1 MVPPLRIRSYYDRPI
16 VKEPSWTWEV
26 PWYFFLG
33 GLSGASATLA
43 AVARR
48 AGDRPLQR
56 VARRVALV
64 GAALSPPLLIAD
76 LGRPERFHHMLRVF
90 KPTSPLSVGSWILAA
105 FAPAAIGSAVLADAR
120 RLPRLQRTAENTAA
134 LLGPAMVT
142 YTGALVANTAIPVW
156 HEARH
161 ELPAVFAA
169 SAAASAGA
177 VAAMI
182 EAPTRRS
189 PARRLALGGALLE
202 LGAVAVMERRLGE
215 LAEPYHQ
222 GDAGRWATA
231 ARGLTL
237 GGAATM
243 GLLGRR
249 RSGAVAGGALLLGGS
264 LAQRWA
270 VYRAGFQSALNP
282 KYTVSLQRRRM
293 AEETSIR

>member
-26 PWYFFLG
+26 PWYFFFG

-43 AVARR
+43 AAARR
-48 AGDRPLQR
+48 AGDVPLQR
-56 VARRVALV
+56 VARRAALV
-64 GAALSPPLLIAD
+64 GAAVSPPLLIAD

-105 FAPAAIGSAVLADAR
+105 FAPAAIGSAVLADAGR
-120 RLPRLQRTAENTAA
+120 FPRLQRTAENTAA

-161 ELPAVFAA
+161 ELPAVFAG

-177 VAAMI
+177 VAAMVT
-182 EAPTRRS
+182 PPSRRS
-189 PARRLALGGALLE
+189 PARRLAVGGALLE
-202 LGAVAVMERRLGE
+202 LAAAAIMERRLGD
-215 LAEPYHQ
+215 LGEPYHQ
-222 GDAGRWATA
+222 GDAGRWATV
-231 ARGLTL
+231 ARRLTA

-243 GLLGRR
+243 TLVGRR
-249 RSGAVAGGALLLGGS
+249 RGGAVTGGALLLGGS

-270 VYRAGFQSALNP
+270 VYRAGFQSALDP

-293 AEETSIR
+293 ADDSRT

>member
-1 MVPPLRIRSYYDRPI
+1 MVPPLRVRSYYDRPI

-56 VARRVALV
+56 VARRAALV

-105 FAPAAIGSAVLADAR
+105 FAPAAIGSAVLADAD

-156 HEARH
+156 HEARQ

-177 VAAMI
+177 VAAMVQ
-182 EAPTRRS
+182 PPGRRS

-202 LGAVAVMERRLGE
+202 LAAVAVMERRLGE

-231 ARGLTL
+231 ARGLTT

-249 RSGAVAGGALLLGGS
+249 RGGALTGGALLLAGS

-282 KYTVSLQRRRM
+282 KYTVSLQRQRM
-293 AEETSIR
+293 AADPSIR